1 MVRTVQAVSWLN
13 NNVICYSALNCQH
26 ERSKMKKI
34 FKYLSTG
41 IAVIAFLTLI
51 VLRVVG
57 VDPQDQRPGLW
68 LAGKLSETPLN
79 DWAFTDDHYE
89 IYLQTNTP
97 YFIPH
102 SVTVYCATYDGELYL
117 LSAYYTGGTFP
128 DMRSWNRNIV
138 RDPRVRLR
146 IGGQLFDQTVNYV
159 SDEMIRRPVYDAL
172 GEKYPNWERP
182 TYENMH
188 ILAVGP
194 ADS

>member
-1 MVRTVQAVSWLN
+1 MVRIVQAGSWLS

-26 ERSKMKKI
+26 ERSKMNKI

-57 VDPQDQRPGLW
+57 GDPQNQRPGLW

-102 SVTVYCATYDGELYL
+102 SVTAVSYTHLTLPTIL
-117 LSAYYTGGTFP
+117 L
-128 DMRSWNRNIV
+128 V
-138 RDPRVRLR
+138 
-146 IGGQLFDQTVNYV
+146 
-159 SDEMIRRPVYDAL
+159 
-172 GEKYPNWERP
+172 
-182 TYENMH
+182 
-188 ILAVGP
+188 
-194 ADS
+194 